1 MQPPVTLGK
10 MHATTSDT
18 GEDAFTSDTE
28 EDATTS
34 DTGEDAFT
42 SDTGEDATT
51 SDTGEDAFTSDM
63 YNRRLLAFYVPT
75 LPVWYLFLA
84 SLTASYMPSSVAQR
98 VFVAFTISCKLLG
111 SAHHE
116 HRTYTSIARA

>member
-1 MQPPVTLGK
+1 MESWVDLTIDL
-10 MHATTSDT
+10 
-18 GEDAFTSDTE
+18 
-28 EDATTS
+28 
-34 DTGEDAFT
+34 T

-84 SLTASYMPSSVAQR
+84 SLTASYMPSSVAQI
-98 VFVAFTISCKLLG
+98 VFVAFAISQEYLLQALPTVNTEHTKKL
-111 SAHHE
+111 A
-116 HRTYTSIARA
+116 SIARA

>member
-1 MQPPVTLGK
+1 MESWVDLTIDL
-10 MHATTSDT
+10 
-18 GEDAFTSDTE
+18 
-28 EDATTS
+28 
-34 DTGEDAFT
+34 T

-84 SLTASYMPSSVAQR
+84 SLTATVKPPNNNVHWGRPAWPLLRGCSSWGVLY
-98 VFVAFTISCKLLG
+98 I
-111 SAHHE
+111 
-116 HRTYTSIARA
+116 

>member
-1 MQPPVTLGK
+1 MESWVDPIL
-10 MHATTSDT
+10 
-18 GEDAFTSDTE
+18 
-28 EDATTS
+28 
-34 DTGEDAFT
+34 T

-84 SLTASYMPSSVAQR
+84 SLSASYMPSSVAQR
-98 VFVAFTISCKLLG
+98 VFVAFTISCKTRIFATG

-116 HRTYTSIARA
+116 HRTYKKACIYSKSLK

>member
-1 MQPPVTLGK
+1 MTWLVNSIEFGGHLFQFSCMESWVDLTIDL
-10 MHATTSDT
+10 
-18 GEDAFTSDTE
+18 
-28 EDATTS
+28 
-34 DTGEDAFT
+34 T

-51 SDTGEDAFTSDM
+51 SDTGENAAFTSDM

-98 VFVAFTISCKLLG
+98 VFVAFTISCKTRIFATG

-116 HRTYTSIARA
+116 HRTYKKACIYSKSLK